1 MLLEGKR
8 AMVTGGSRG
17 SGRGI
22 AFELARQGC
31 GVVGNLGGNA
41 ERVYR
46 LRPRAHP

>member
-17 SGRGI
+17 IS
-22 AFELARQGC
+22 FELARQGC